1 MARAL
6 ELAALG
12 LGSVAPNP
20 MVGCVI
26 MHDNKI
32 IAEGWHQQ
40 FGGPHAEV
48 NAVRAVAD
56 PATIAN
62 STIYVSLEP
71 CSHYGKTPPCA
82 DLLVELK
89 PARVVVANM
98 DPNPKVAGNGIKRL
112 QAHGIEV
119 DCGVLEA
126 EGRML
131 NRRFFTMMEQKRPY
145 IILKWAQ
152 TADGFIA
159 RKNYD
164 SKWISNTLSRKLVHK
179 WRSEEQAILV
189 GHNTAL
195 HDDPSLTT
203 RDWPGQSPLRIA
215 LDPKGRLPASL
226 KLFSDGQETLH
237 ISNNEQQDAE
247 NYLKSTLDTLYE
259 KGIASVIVEGGSH
272 TLQQF
277 IDFGLWDEARV
288 FTANT
293 HFIKGIAAP
302 VLHGH
307 VESSSTILT
316 DELKIYRNEQ

>member
-6 ELAALG
+6 ELATLG

-26 MHDNKI
+26 VYEGKI
-32 IAEGWHQQ
+32 IGEGWHQQ

-48 NAVRAVAD
+48 NTVNAVAD
-56 PATIAN
+56 KAAIAG
-62 STIYVSLEP
+62 STVYVSLEP

-89 PARVVVANM
+89 PARVVIANM

-119 DCGVLEA
+119 DCGVMET
-126 EGRML
+126 EGQEL

-145 IILKWAQ
+145 VILKWAQ
-152 TADGFIA
+152 TSDGFIA
-159 RKNYD
+159 RENYD

-189 GHNTAL
+189 GYNTAL

-203 RDWPGQSPLRIA
+203 RDWPGKNPLRVV
-215 LDPKGRLPASL
+215 LDPKGSLPKPL
-226 KLFSDGQETLH
+226 KLFSDGQETMR
-237 ISNNEQQDAE
+237 ITNTNQYDSESF
-247 NYLKSTLDTLYE
+247 LKEALDTLYK
-259 KGIASVIVEGGSH
+259 KGIASLIVEGGSH

-277 IDFGLWDEARV
+277 INAKLWDEARV
-288 FTANT
+288 FTAPT
-293 HFIKGIAAP
+293 SFGQGIP
-302 VLHGH
+302 SPTIHGRMITS
-307 VESSSTILT
+307 ETIMS
-316 DELKIYRNEQ
+316 DELKIYRNT